1 MATKKIE
8 KLKKEIASME
18 AVYSKQSTSEATKK
32 ILKRSIEAAK
42 TKLEKEEAL
51 TKKLKTAMYG
61 PKPSEEP
68 KKEEPK
74 KEEPSKPKR
83 AAKPSTAL
91 SKLMRR
97 VRSKGYEPYKG
108 KKIDLLRDGGRKAK
122 APGKKVSKS
131 GRTYWESRPN
141 RIDLKQKAKKSPYL
155 KEGGTVPSSAYGD
168 MVYNTLES
176 ALSSIKSLVN
186 PQNYSILKK
195 DKKYMVTTNRR
206 SGIFSKEGWENFGH
220 VLSNSTLYR
229 GTIGRLE
236 FGGVAGYEEGGESG
250 NIIDSYFEVAAKS
263 PSVDSL
269 KKSKEGDGFT
279 FVNKDDNEC
288 KVTVYYDEDSETVV
302 MKQDYQDG
310 NPPDDDE
317 VSISE
322 FKKYLSNDKMK
333 DGGYM
338 AGGGEIPNTVE
349 EFKKNMN
356 NFEYKMG
363 QAEKEWKKDN
373 GEKYKQIRK
382 ERDEYV
388 EKTKKA
394 WYKTLSEEEKSNGGR
409 YTIIKRMIEDA
420 GLSSMAGGGDTSS
433 PNVKFMKWFVDW
445 SKGVDEHIHVSISIP
460 NEFSSPV
467 KDDSGKIVMLDV
479 IEKKGDADA
488 KKYMDEIL
496 KRADDFGVSIYL
508 QPIPRTHNL
517 KSQEHKDKI
526 TKDYLI
532 KYYGKF
538 GFENTDGGFMVRAP
552 KMASGGYMA
561 KGGATEHGLMV
572 GDMIVL
578 AKGPILGIIDE
589 NGEPVSVNIETGDR
603 RSAKKEVKETN
614 QWRIQHSNGEEYV
627 KKDKYRFG
635 PDAFSLT
642 KYPELSA
649 VYFSQKEA
657 EDEIEK
663 YNLEE
668 SLNSEL
674 AVVKHRY
681 EMADGGET
689 EYASGGNVMK
699 DYEKVEGTNY
709 ELKIQVY
716 YDKGGMN
723 YFTSRPEQRGYYAS
737 VTPVQVERRPG
748 GIMVESYAAFSGVKM
763 LVLPV
768 QRQSPKAEAE
778 ARQKAMEVLPELKEA
793 IKERIKSKM
802 GK

>member
-42 TKLEKEEAL
+42 TKLEKEEEL

-61 PKPSEEP
+61 PKPTEEP

-74 KEEPSKPKR
+74 KEEPSKPKK

-122 APGKKVSKS
+122 APGKKVSKT

-168 MVYNTLES
+168 MVYNTLEM
-176 ALSSIKSLVN
+176 ALSSIKTLVN

-279 FVNKDDNEC
+279 FVNKDDNGC
-288 KVTVYYDEDSETVV
+288 KVTVYHDEDSETIV

-317 VSISE
+317 ISLSG

-333 DGGYM
+333 DGGY
-338 AGGGEIPNTVE
+338 
-349 EFKKNMN
+349 
-356 NFEYKMG
+356 
-363 QAEKEWKKDN
+363 
-373 GEKYKQIRK
+373 
-382 ERDEYV
+382 
-388 EKTKKA
+388 
-394 WYKTLSEEEKSNGGR
+394 
-409 YTIIKRMIEDA
+409 
-420 GLSSMAGGGDTSS
+420 MAGGGDTSS

-460 NEFSSPV
+460 NEFSSPI

-488 KKYMDEIL
+488 KKYMGEIL
-496 KRADDFGVSIYL
+496 KKADEFGVSIYL

-517 KSQEHKDKI
+517 KSEEHKKKI

-603 RSAKKEVKETN
+603 RSAKERVKETN
-614 QWRIQHSNGEEYV
+614 QWRIQHANGKQYV
-627 KKDKYRFG
+627 RKMNDSGTTRFR
-635 PDAFSLT
+635 FT

-649 VYFSQKEA
+649 VYFSEEA
-657 EDEIEK
+657 AENDIDK
-663 YNLEE
+663 HNLEE
-668 SLNSEL
+668 RLNSKL
-674 AVVKHRY
+674 VVVKHRY

-778 ARQKAMEVLPELKEA
+778 ARQKAMEVLPELKES
-793 IKERIKSKM
+793 IRERVKSKM